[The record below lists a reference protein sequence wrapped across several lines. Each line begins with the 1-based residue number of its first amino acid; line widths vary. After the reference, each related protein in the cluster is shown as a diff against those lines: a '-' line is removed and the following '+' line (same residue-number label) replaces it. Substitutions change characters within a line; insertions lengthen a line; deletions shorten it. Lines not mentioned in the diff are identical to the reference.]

1 MISRRHVLLAGLGF
15 ASNGS
20 AARAHPLYFEP
31 NRGQFGSGP
40 VFCSDQKR
48 WKATFEPRSIQVT
61 MKRLV
66 GDGGGVAGLRDHSR
80 LRDLQLNLIE
90 AACPAPVGE
99 DRRVGRSDYYFHG
112 DPKTFINDVPHYY
125 RLRYPNAWPGVDL
138 IVRGWESALEISLS
152 FAAGAKHSDVGLR
165 WTQGEPL
172 ALRDGSII
180 VNAPWG
186 VVRQPRPAGLSW
198 RAESSGIL
206 RLA

>member
-1 MISRRHVLLAGLGF
+1 
-15 ASNGS
+15 
-20 AARAHPLYFEP
+20 
-31 NRGQFGSGP
+31 
-40 VFCSDQKR
+40 
-48 WKATFEPRSIQVT
+48 

-66 GDGGGVAGLRDHSR
+66 GDGGGSGGVRNHAGLRDVSVS
-80 LRDLQLNLIE
+80 LVE

-112 DPKTFINDVPHYY
+112 DPKTFVNDVPHFY

-138 IVRGWESALEISLS
+138 IVRGWDGILDLTLE
-152 FAAGAKHSDVGLR
+152 FAPNGKASDVGLQ

-172 ALRDGSII
+172 ALRDGSVV

-186 VVRQPRPAGLSW
+186 VVRQRGPKSLKW
-198 RAESSGIL
+198 RAEPNGIL